1 MNKGRYHIIQGGDD
15 VQHPLDSVVLVP
27 GYHTPV
33 KLNTLACRY
42 KDPYIPQ
49 IDALKG
55 ILTLIFGLIQ

>member
-49 IDALKG
+49 IDALKAS
-55 ILTLIFGLIQ
+55 